1 MKRLNFIK
9 ATTGGIVSLS
19 PLVSNNLLLALTDE
33 PAPEV
38 VWVENGEPAEL
49 VRHAAGAF
57 GGMSRFISK
66 GDIVVV
72 KPNIGWDRAPQFAAT
87 TNPDLV
93 AEIIRLCLDAGA
105 RKVKVFDHTINTPLR
120 CYLNS
125 QIEASAKKAG
135 ADVLQVRDH
144 RFKNVRLQ
152 QGTVLKEWP
161 IYRDYLEADKVINV
175 PVAKHHSLCRL
186 TLGLKNLMGVMGG
199 PRGEIHNGFST
210 KLVDI
215 TSEILPTLTIID
227 AYRIMTRNGPSGG
240 SLSDVDER
248 HTLIMSPC
256 TVTADYVAASLFNI
270 EPGKIGYISEAV
282 RRGLN
287 RYDVSDLKMK
297 KISL

>member
-9 ATTGGIVSLS
+9 ATTGGLASLS
-19 PLVSNNLLLALTDE
+19 PLFSNSLLLALDNE

-38 VWVENGEPAEL
+38 VWVENGEPAQL
-49 VRHAAGAF
+49 VRSAADAF

-66 GDIVVV
+66 GDVVVV
-72 KPNIGWDRAPQFAAT
+72 KPNIGWDRAPQFAAN

-105 RKVKVFDHTINTPLR
+105 RRVKVFDRTINTPLR

-125 QIEASAKKAG
+125 QIEPSAKKAG
-135 ADVLQVRDH
+135 AKVLQVRDH
-144 RFKNVRLQ
+144 RFKNVRLR

-175 PVAKHHSLCRL
+175 PVAKHHSLSRV

-199 PRGEIHNGFST
+199 PRGEIHNGFAT

-227 AYRIMTRNGPSGG
+227 AYRIMTANGPSGG
-240 SLSDVDER
+240 SLSYVEKPR
-248 HTLIMSPC
+248 TLIMSPC
-256 TVTADYVAASLFNI
+256 TVTADYVAASLFKLD
-270 EPGKIGYISEAV
+270 PGKIGYINEAL

-287 RYDVSDLKMK
+287 RYDVSNLKMK

>member
-1 MKRLNFIK
+1 MKRLDFIK
-9 ATTGGIVSLS
+9 TTTGGLVGLS
-19 PLVSNNLLLALTDE
+19 PLFSSNFLPALASE
-33 PAPEV
+33 PVPDI

-49 VRHAAGAF
+49 VNHAAEAF

-66 GDIVVV
+66 GDVVVV
-72 KPNIGWDRAPQFAAT
+72 KPNIGWDRTPEFAAD

-93 AEIIRLCLDAGA
+93 AEIVKLCLDAGA
-105 RKVKVFDHTINTPLR
+105 KRVNVFDRTINSPLR
-120 CYLNS
+120 CYRNS
-125 QIEASAKKAG
+125 QIETKAKQAG
-135 ADVLQVRDH
+135 AKVLQVRDH
-144 RFKNVRLQ
+144 RFKSVRLQ

-175 PVAKHHSLCRL
+175 PVAKHHSLSRV

-199 PRGEIHNGFST
+199 PRGEIHNGFAT

-227 AYRIMTRNGPSGG
+227 AYRIMTANGPSGG
-240 SLSDVDER
+240 SLSYVENPR
-248 HTLIMSPC
+248 TLIMSPC
-256 TVTADYVAASLFNI
+256 TVTADYVAASLFKVD
-270 EPGKIGYISEAV
+270 PGEVGHIHEAV

-287 RYDVSDLKMK
+287 QYDVSDLKMK

>member
-1 MKRLNFIK
+1 MKRLDFLK
-9 ATTGGIVSLS
+9 TTTGGLAGLS
-19 PLVSNNLLLALTDE
+19 PLFSNSLLLALANE

-49 VRHAAGAF
+49 VRHAADAF

-66 GDIVVV
+66 GDVVVV
-72 KPNIGWDRAPQFAAT
+72 KPNIGWDRAPQFAAN

-105 RKVKVFDHTINTPLR
+105 KRVKVFDRTINSPLR

-125 QIEASAKKAG
+125 QIEPSAKKAG

-144 RFKNVRLQ
+144 RFKNVRLR

-175 PVAKHHSLCRL
+175 PVAKHHSLSRV

-199 PRGEIHNGFST
+199 PRGEIHNGFDT

-227 AYRIMTRNGPSGG
+227 AYRIMTGNGPSGG
-240 SLSDVDER
+240 SLSNVER
-248 HTLIMSPC
+248 PRTLIMSPC
-256 TVTADYVAASLFNI
+256 TVTADYVATALFKL
-270 EPGKIGYISEAV
+270 EPGEVGHINEAV

-287 RYDVSDLKMK
+287 LYDVSDLKMK